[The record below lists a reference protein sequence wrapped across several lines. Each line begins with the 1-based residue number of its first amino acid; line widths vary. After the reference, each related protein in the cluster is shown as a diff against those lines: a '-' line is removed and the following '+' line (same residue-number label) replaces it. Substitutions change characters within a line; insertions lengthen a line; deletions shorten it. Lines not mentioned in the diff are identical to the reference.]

1 MTMRIQQQNS
11 FRRHLPALLGMMLAA
26 PLALGAQS
34 DSVARVPGS
43 NAQSTYRPI
52 TKPERFHW
60 FVHSTV
66 GARSL
71 GTGVVSAG
79 WGTWLNK
86 PEEYDTHWVGFAK
99 RYGMRLSGVTT
110 GNAIEAGLGMAM
122 NEDPRYLRS
131 GKSPWERVRHA
142 ATMTVMAY
150 HSDSSIAPAYARYAA
165 IVGNNFLSNTWR
177 APSES
182 TVSGAL
188 TRTAVGFTGRFVSNI
203 VDEFWTDLRNKVFRH
218 R

>member
-1 MTMRIQQQNS
+1 MTIQQQNS
-11 FRRHLPALLGMMLAA
+11 FRRHLTALLGMMLAA
-26 PLALGAQS
+26 PLALAAQS
-34 DSVARVPGS
+34 DNVSRVPGS
-43 NAQSTYRPI
+43 NAQATYHPM

-60 FVHSTV
+60 FVHSTI

-86 PEEYDTHWVGFAK
+86 PEEYDTHWGGFSK

-131 GKSPWERVRHA
+131 GKSSLWERVGHA

-150 HSDSSIAPAYARYAA
+150 HSDGSIAPAYARYTAN
-165 IVGNNFLSNTWR
+165 VGNNFLSNTWR

-188 TRTAVGFTGRFVSNI
+188 TRTAVGFTGRFVSNMFE
-203 VDEFWTDLRNKVFRH
+203 EFWTDLKSKVWR
-218 R
+218 RK